1 MDTLIVAACAFE
13 LSADKEGW
21 IQVLPAGTFKPNDGR
36 KMPVPHWSIDAKSA
50 AKLIDNFRQQKN
62 KLVIDYEH
70 QTLYKEKNGMPA
82 PAAAWMVDL
91 QWREGS
97 GLWAKTEYTPQA
109 AQQIKDKQYRYFSP
123 VFNHDQK
130 GVIKNL
136 INGGL
141 TNTPAIDG
149 MAELA
154 IAARRLFEQPEDNTM
169 SEKDDKTPES
179 KADLSAI
186 AAALE
191 LDKSADEQSIIAA
204 CSALQAKAQQADKAP
219 DPALYVSVATMQQM
233 QAQIVALSAQIQS
246 GEVDG
251 LIAAAKQQ
259 GKLLPAQEQWA
270 KEYGAKDLNGLK
282 AYLQNAPAIAA
293 LTAMQAKEPPPDAN
307 GLTADEIHYAKA
319 TGTPLK
325 ELAEFKKAQLER
337 EE

>member
-1 MDTLIVAACAFE
+1 MDTLIYAACAFE

-36 KMPVPHWSIDAKSA
+36 KMAVPHWYIDAKSA
-50 AKLIDNFRQQKN
+50 AKLIDNFKQQKN

-70 QTLYKEKNGMPA
+70 QTLYKEKNGQPA

-123 VFNHDQK
+123 VFNHDNK

-154 IAARRLFEQPEDNTM
+154 AAARRLFEQPEDNTM
-169 SEKDDKTPES
+169 SDKPTES

-186 AAALE
+186 ASALH
-191 LDKSADEQSIIAA
+191 LDKGADEQTIIAA
-204 CSALQAKAQQADKAP
+204 CSALKEQVGKTQTP
-219 DPALYVSVATMQQM
+219 DPAEYMPVAAMKEM
-233 QAQIVALSAQIQS
+233 QAQIAALSAQIQS
-246 GEVDG
+246 GEADN

-270 KEYGAKDLNGLK
+270 KDYASKDLQGFK
-282 AYLQNAPAIAA
+282 AYLESVPAIAA
-293 LTAMQAKEPPPDAN
+293 LTQMQAKEPPKNDL
-307 GLTADEIHYAKA
+307 GLTAEEIRAAKA

-325 ELAEFKKAQLER
+325 EFAEFKKAQLQS